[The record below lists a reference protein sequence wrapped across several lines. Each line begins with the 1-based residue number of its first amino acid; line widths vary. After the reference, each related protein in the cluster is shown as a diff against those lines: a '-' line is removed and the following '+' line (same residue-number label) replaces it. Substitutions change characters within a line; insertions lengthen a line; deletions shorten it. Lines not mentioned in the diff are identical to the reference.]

1 MRHALKGILVL
12 ALALGAGSAP
22 ATPAS
27 GFTGTTIALGRFGA
41 FAVRLISGNAPE
53 IHVAQQPDAEQ
64 LPDAFSREM
73 LDGLWVSFQRTMGES
88 DLYVQNNVWTAGGT
102 TGWHTHPGH
111 SLIVVT
117 AGAVT
122 VYEGD
127 DTGCTP
133 HVYKAGMGFVD
144 AGGDHVHV
152 IRNETGSEARTVAV
166 QLVPTGATR
175 RIDAPANAACGF

>member
-1 MRHALKGILVL
+1 MKYASKGILVL
-12 ALALGAGSAP
+12 ALALGARPAP

-27 GFTGTTIALGRFGA
+27 GFAGTTIALGRFGEI
-41 FAVRLISGNAPE
+41 AVRLISG
-53 IHVAQQPDAEQ
+53 D
-64 LPDAFSREM
+64 LPGNHFGQRPVTFSREL
-73 LDGLWVSFQRTMGES
+73 LDGLWISFQQTRGES

-117 AGAVT
+117 VGTVT

-127 DTGCTP
+127 DPGCTP
-133 HVYKAGMGFVD
+133 HVYTVGMGFVD

-152 IRNETGSEARTVAV
+152 IRNEGGSEARTVAV
-166 QLVPTGATR
+166 QLVPAGATR
-175 RIDAPANAACGF
+175 RIDAPRNAACGF

>member
-1 MRHALKGILVL
+1 MKHAPKGIMVL
-12 ALALGAGSAP
+12 ALALATGRAP

-27 GFTGTTIALGRFGA
+27 GFSGTTIALGRFGEI
-41 FAVRLISGNAPE
+41 AVRLISGDPVN
-53 IHVAQQPDAEQ
+53 HLTDQPVT
-64 LPDAFSREM
+64 FSREM
-73 LDGLWVSFQRTMGES
+73 LDGLWVSFQRTRGDS

-117 AGAVT
+117 SGSVT

-127 DTGCTP
+127 DSKCTP
-133 HVYKAGMGFVD
+133 HVYTVGMGFVD

-166 QLVPTGATR
+166 QLVPAGATR

>member
-1 MRHALKGILVL
+1 MRHLPKGILLLVL
-12 ALALGAGSAP
+12 ALSAGASW

-27 GFTGTTIALGRFGA
+27 GFTGTTIALGRFGEI
-41 FAVRLISGNAPE
+41 AVRLVPE
-53 IHVAQQPDAEQ
+53 DLAANHVQMQPV
-64 LPDAFSREM
+64 PFSREL
-73 LDGLWVSFQRTMGES
+73 LDGLWASVQRTRGDS
-88 DLYVQNNVWTAGGT
+88 DLYVQNNVWAAGGT

-117 AGAVT
+117 AGAIT

-127 DTGCTP
+127 DRGCTP
-133 HVYKAGMGFVD
+133 HVYTVGMGLVD

-166 QLVPTGATR
+166 QLVPAGAVR